1 MDISDFKNFPPEPSM
16 DEPEYVV
23 SELTHDQAKLR
34 RRALATA
41 EKLGLVTLEDVDDYF
56 FTSRDA
62 WLENPREQRPDPS
75 DLIATIAVIAG
86 ELLGQEA
93 LLSPYNY
100 WDEETAKDRYMLHNP
115 QHPTGIEDLYFFPIE
130 AVRQRWFEDD
140 GTKGPKHWVENA
152 LKLIYGEVNANTAV
166 LAKDRLELAELAA
179 RGNLDKRLRQTH
191 SFEFRDRLNAIAA
204 WEALSIHGWQL
215 VEGQPALMDP
225 VREMDELWS
234 LKVYREDLPIN
245 AENIAAQRRL
255 CSRVACNYYGLYE
268 GWRL

>member
-1 MDISDFKNFPPEPSM
+1 MDISDFKNLLPEPSM
-16 DEPEYVV
+16 DEPDYVV
-23 SELTHDQAKLR
+23 SELTPAQAELR
-34 RRALATA
+34 RHALATA
-41 EKLGLVTLEDVDDYF
+41 EELGLVTLEALDDYF
-56 FTSRDA
+56 FTSREV
-62 WLENPREQRPDPS
+62 WLENPCQQRPDPS

-100 WDEETAKDRYMLHNP
+100 WDEETAEDRYMLHNP
-115 QHPTGIEDLYFFPIE
+115 HHPTGIEDLYFFPIE
-130 AVRQRWFEDD
+130 AVRQRWFEESEAE
-140 GTKGPKHWVENA
+140 GPKHWVENA
-152 LKLIYGEVNANTAV
+152 LKLIYDEVNADTAV
-166 LAKDRLELAELAA
+166 LAKDRHELTEIEAK
-179 RGNLDKRLRQTH
+179 GNLEKCLHQTH

-204 WEALSIHGWQL
+204 WEALSSHGWQL

-268 GWRL
+268 GWQL